1 MKNKKKKYYII
12 AGIAGI
18 ALLVIF
24 AIIKKGNKEYERVAT
39 ESAARRNIVESIS
52 ATGKIQPV
60 TDVKISPYISG
71 EVIEIYVREGDR
83 VKAGDLLVRID
94 PEIYKSAFEQA
105 EAQLNSQKAGLA
117 NARAQLAQ
125 VDARFRNVE
134 ISYNR
139 SKGLWEKKVI
149 SDADYETARMNFEM
163 AKADLEAARQSIVA
177 SEFSVN
183 SSTAALRKTRE
194 DLTKTAVYAPADGRV
209 SKLNVEKGER
219 VMGAS
224 QFSSG
229 TELMR
234 IANLENM
241 QAVVDVNENDIVKVE
256 MGDTTLIELDAYLNR
271 KFRGI
276 VTEIATSATST
287 GISIDQVTNFQ
298 VKIQILKDSYAD
310 LIPAGRPD
318 YSPFRPG
325 MSTTVDIQTERR
337 NDVLS
342 VPIQAV
348 TTRQDTTGKY
358 VRKKVEIDEETGE
371 VAEETNRKTSTET
384 YKEYVFVYNSG
395 HVKLREVKSGIQD
408 NTHIE
413 VISGLEAGDE
423 VVIAPFSAI
432 SKRLKNNDKVEK
444 VDKEKL
450 YEEK

>member
-12 AGIAGI
+12 AGVAVT
-18 ALLVIF
+18 ALLIIF
-24 AIIKKGNKEYERVAT
+24 AIIKKSNKEYERVAT
-39 ESAARRNIVESIS
+39 ESAASRNIIESIS

-71 EVIEIYVREGDR
+71 EIIEIYIREGDR

-125 VDARFRNVE
+125 VEARFRNVE

-149 SDADYETARMNFEM
+149 SDADYETARMNYEV

-183 SSTAALRKTRE
+183 SSSAALRKTRE

-209 SKLNVEKGER
+209 SKLGVEKGER

-241 QAVVDVNENDIVKVE
+241 QAVVDVNENDIVKVK
-256 MGDTTLIELDAYLNR
+256 MGDTALIELDAYLNR

-276 VTEIATSATST
+276 VTEMATSATSS
-287 GISIDQVTNFQ
+287 GVSIDQVTNFQ
-298 VKIQILKDSYAD
+298 VKVQIMKDSYID
-310 LIPAGRPD
+310 LIPLDRPD

-325 MSTTVDIQTERR
+325 MSATVDIQTERR

-358 VRKKVEIDEETGE
+358 VRKKVEVDEETGE
-371 VAEETNRKTSTET
+371 QVEENKRRTNTET
-384 YKEYVFVYNSG
+384 YKEYVFVYDNG
-395 HVKLREVKSGIQD
+395 MVRLREVKSGIQD
-408 NTHIE
+408 NNHIE
-413 VISGLEAGDE
+413 IISGLESGEE
-423 VVIAPFSAI
+423 VVTAPFSAI
-432 SKRLKNNDKVEK
+432 SKRLKNNDKVDK

>member
-310 LIPAGRPD
+310 LIPPGRPD

>member
-18 ALLVIF
+18 ALLVVF

-117 NARAQLAQ
+117 NARAQLSQ

-149 SDADYETARMNFEM
+149 SDADYETARMNYEM

-224 QFSSG
+224 QFSAG

-371 VAEETNRKTSTET
+371 VAEETTRKTSTET
-384 YKEYVFVYNSG
+384 YKEYVFVFNSG

-413 VISGLEAGDE
+413 IISGLEAGDE

>member
-18 ALLVIF
+18 ALLVVF

-83 VKAGDLLVRID
+83 VIAGDLLVRID

-117 NARAQLAQ
+117 NARAQLSQ

-149 SDADYETARMNFEM
+149 SDADYETARMNYEM

-224 QFSSG
+224 QFSAG

-371 VAEETNRKTSTET
+371 VAEETTRKTSTET
-384 YKEYVFVYNSG
+384 YKEYVFVFNSG

-413 VISGLEAGDE
+413 IISGLEAGDE

>member
-358 VRKKVEIDEETGE
+358 VRKIVEIDEETGE

>member
-358 VRKKVEIDEETGE
+358 VRKKVDIDEETGE